1 MKQRVNLYQPLLY
14 PVTERLSL
22 QRLVSGWLLLVGI
35 LLSGWFWLQY
45 QQQQLAEQL
54 AVQQQQLD
62 VQLQEVQLYQ
72 QALQQRQPA
81 VELTK
86 QYELLQ
92 HRVRQK
98 QQLLG
103 YLAQQQQ
110 QAGQLYSPV
119 LAHLLQIDRR
129 ELWLTAFSLQ
139 QQHSSFS
146 GISLQPDKVPLW
158 LEDLRRLDYF
168 KGQRFSEVNMLQVP
182 QQSAV
187 SFQLVAQQGGSL

>member
-92 HRVRQK
+92 HRVLQK

>member
-1 MKQRVNLYQPLLY
+1 MKQRVNLYQPQLY

-35 LLSGWFWLQY
+35 LFSGWFWLQY

-146 GISLQPDKVPLW
+146 GISLLPDKVPLW

>member
-62 VQLQEVQLYQ
+62 VQQQEVQLYQ

-158 LEDLRRLDYF
+158 LDDLRRLDYF

>member
-1 MKQRVNLYQPLLY
+1 LY

>member
-1 MKQRVNLYQPLLY
+1 MTQQVNLYQPLLY
-14 PVTERLSL
+14 PVTDRLSL
-22 QRLVSGWLLLVGI
+22 RRVLSAWLLLVGL
-35 LLSGWFWLQY
+35 LLSVWFWLQY
-45 QQQQLAEQL
+45 QQQQLAAQL
-54 AVQQQQLD
+54 AAQQQQLD
-62 VQLQEVQLYQ
+62 VQQQEVLLYQ
-72 QALQQRQPA
+72 QALEQRRPSA
-81 VELTK
+81 ELIK
-86 QYELLQ
+86 QYEQVQ

-119 LAHLLQIDRR
+119 FAHLLQIDRQ

-158 LEDLRRLDYF
+158 LEDLRRLSYF

-187 SFQLVAQQGGSL
+187 TFQLVAQQGAGL